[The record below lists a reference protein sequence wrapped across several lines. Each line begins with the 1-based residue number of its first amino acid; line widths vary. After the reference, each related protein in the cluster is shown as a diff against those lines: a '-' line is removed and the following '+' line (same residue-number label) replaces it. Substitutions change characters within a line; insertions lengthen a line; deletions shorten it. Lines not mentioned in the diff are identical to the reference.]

1 MTNEEYFIY
10 GISALV
16 CLALVYFYI
25 RKEKKK
31 SNVVA
36 KKVETAKEEGRFEP
50 ISLHPYIDLGSCIG
64 SGACVKA
71 CPEKDILGIVNGK
84 ATVINATN
92 CIGHGACFQACP
104 VEAISLRI
112 GTETR
117 GVDLPH
123 ITPTYETNVPG
134 IYIAGELGGMGLIK
148 NSTEQGIQAV
158 DNLVKKKKPP
168 LAGALDLLIVGAGP
182 AGIAA
187 GLNAKKHGLSFKI
200 VEQDSLGG
208 TVFSFP
214 REKVV
219 MTRPVELPLYGKLNL
234 FDTSKQE
241 LLAIWMDVL
250 QKNDIEIA
258 ENTKVENINKQP
270 DGTFKIVCRN
280 EQEFVAQHVLL
291 AIGRRGSPRKLGVP
305 GEQLPKVYYRLL
317 EPEHISGKDILVVGG
332 GDSAIES
339 AMLLMT
345 QNRVTLSYRSDKF
358 ARIKPKNK
366 ERIDEAIAKQKLTV
380 ILNSNVLKIDE
391 TSVVLATET
400 YPQGQTLTNH
410 LVYIFAGGELPI
422 QFLKNAGIEVE
433 KKFGKIV
440 KKHGSS

>member
-1 MTNEEYFIY
+1 MTNEELLIY
-10 GISALV
+10 GISGLV

-25 RKEKKK
+25 RKEKSK
-31 SNVVA
+31 SNIVA
-36 KKVETAKEEGRFEP
+36 KKVEVAKEEGRFEP
-50 ISLHPYIDLGSCIG
+50 VSLHPFIDLGSCIG
-64 SGACVKA
+64 SGACIKA
-71 CPEKDILGIVNGK
+71 CPEKDILGIVDGK

-104 VEAISLRI
+104 TEAISLRI
-112 GTETR
+112 GTEVR

-123 ITPTYETNVPG
+123 IKPTYETNVPG

-158 DNLVKKKKPP
+158 DNLVKKKKPQKEN
-168 LAGALDLLIVGAGP
+168 ALDLVIVGAGP

-187 GLNAKKHGLSFKI
+187 GLAAKKHGLSFQI
-200 VEQDSLGG
+200 LEQDSLGG

-241 LLAIWMDVL
+241 LLAIWVDVL
-250 QKNDIEIA
+250 QKNNIIIA
-258 ENTKVENINKQP
+258 EHTKVEHISAQD
-270 DGTFKIVCRN
+270 DGTFK
-280 EQEFVAQHVLL
+280 VACGTGKDFTAQQVLL

-305 GEQLPKVYYRLL
+305 GENLPKVYYRLL

-339 AMLLMT
+339 AMLLMK
-345 QNRVTLSYRSDKF
+345 NNSVTLSYRSDKF

-366 ERIDEAIAKQKLTV
+366 ELIDDAIAKQKLTA
-380 ILNSNVLKIDE
+380 IFNSNVLKIEE
-391 TSVVLATET
+391 TSVTLATEAS
-400 YPQGQTLTNH
+400 PQGQTLPNDF
-410 LVYIFAGGELPI
+410 VYVFAGGELPI

-440 KKHGSS
+440 KKHS

>member
-1 MTNEEYFIY
+1 MGMTNEELLIY

-16 CLALVYFYI
+16 CAALVYFYI
-25 RKEKKK
+25 RKEKQK
-31 SNVVA
+31 SNKVSE
-36 KKVETAKEEGRFEP
+36 KVEIAKAEGRFEP
-50 ISLHPYIDLGSCIG
+50 VSLHPYIDLGSCIG
-64 SGACVKA
+64 SGACIKS

-84 ATVINATN
+84 ATVINATS

-104 VEAISLRI
+104 TEAISLRI
-112 GTETR
+112 GTEVR

-123 ITPTYETNVPG
+123 IKPTYETNVPG

-158 DNLVKKKKPP
+158 DNLYKNKKPSVE
-168 LAGALDLLIVGAGP
+168 GILDLVIVGAGP

-187 GLNAKKHGLSFKI
+187 GLNAKKHGLSFQI
-200 VEQDSLGG
+200 LEQDSLGG

-241 LLAIWMDVL
+241 LLAIWVDVL
-250 QKNDIEIA
+250 TKNNIEIA
-258 ENTKVENINKQP
+258 ENTKVESISRND
-270 DGTFKIVCRN
+270 DGTFNISCRTGK
-280 EQEFVAQHVLL
+280 EYTAQQVLL
-291 AIGRRGSPRKLGVP
+291 TIGRRGSPRKLGVP
-305 GEQLPKVYYRLL
+305 GENLPKVYYRLL

-339 AMLLMT
+339 AMLLMKT
-345 QNRVTLSYRSDKF
+345 NRVTLSYRSDKF

-366 ERIDEAIAKQKLTV
+366 ELIDDAMAKQKLDV
-380 ILNSNVLKIDE
+380 VFNSNVLNIAE
-391 TSVVLATET
+391 TSVTLATEEA
-400 YPQGQTLTNH
+400 PQGKTLPNH

-422 QFLKNAGIEVE
+422 QFLKNAGIAVE

-440 KKHGSS
+440 KKHG

>member
-1 MTNEEYFIY
+1 MGMTNEELLIY

-16 CLALVYFYI
+16 CTAMVYFYI
-25 RKEKKK
+25 RKEKSK

-36 KKVETAKEEGRFEP
+36 KKVEVAKEEGRYEP
-50 ISLHPYIDLGSCIG
+50 VSLHPFIDLGSCIG
-64 SGACVKA
+64 SGACIKA
-71 CPEKDILGIVNGK
+71 CPEKDILGIIAGK

-92 CIGHGACFQACP
+92 CIGHGACFNACP

-112 GTETR
+112 GTEVR

-123 ITPTYETNVPG
+123 IKPTYETNVPG

-158 DNLVKKKKPP
+158 DNLHKNKKPSVK
-168 LAGALDLLIVGAGP
+168 GILDLVIVGAGP

-187 GLNAKKHGLSFKI
+187 GLNAKKHGLSFQI
-200 VEQDSLGG
+200 LEQDSLGG

-234 FDTSKQE
+234 YDTSKQE
-241 LLAIWMDVL
+241 LLEIWQDVL
-250 QKNDIEIA
+250 AKNHIEIA
-258 ENTKVENINKQP
+258 ENTKVENISQN
-270 DGTFKIVCRN
+270 DDATFNIACRTGQN
-280 EQEFVAQHVLL
+280 YTAQQVLI

-305 GEQLPKVYYRLL
+305 GENLPKVYYRLL

-339 AMLLMT
+339 ALLLMRT
-345 QNRVTLSYRSDKF
+345 NRVTLSYRSDKF

-366 ERIDEAIAKQKLTV
+366 ELIDDAIAKQRLSV
-380 ILNSNVLKIDE
+380 VFNSNILTIE
-391 TSVVLATET
+391 ENSVTLATEEA
-400 YPQGQTLTNH
+400 PQGKTLTND

-422 QFLKNAGIEVE
+422 QFLKNAGIEIE

-440 KKHGSS
+440 KKHG